1 MEADLLYYRRR
12 SAQEAAAATIANNS
26 KAKFA
31 HLELAR
37 LYSERIDALQAEP
50 ARTGLHLVDAA

>member
-1 MEADLLYYRRR
+1 MEADLIYYRRR
-12 SAQEAAAATIANNS
+12 SAQEAAAATFASNS
-26 KAKFA
+26 KAKIA

-50 ARTGLHLVDAA
+50 KHTELHLVGAA